1 MHSAGERDDMPRAD
15 MVAAAARRLADMG
28 RDRRLGGRV
37 IEWLLDGAGI
47 LRSFGAAQIGF
58 FHLGMQEFLSA
69 AYIAATRGAEVE
81 GLARSVGE
89 SWWQEVT
96 RLLVALPNAGMFGP
110 LVERLLAVDRGWT
123 RHVTLINQW
132 IDESPSASAAP
143 FLGHLDHACGLAEL
157 STLLSLLER
166 FAGDEQVQARAR
178 GLASDLRP
186 LVAAGAARLL
196 ATQRAKVGV
205 ASGGKAAA
213 SPPLALLFREDQ
225 REAAERLVVALE
237 AHGFLWMR
245 GASGELMDG
254 ASLCGEELDRVGR
267 EAAGIVVVA
276 DSRGAAFDGLAGA
289 ASAIEWWAT
298 EGRLIFGAWIE
309 GAEPRWPEEAAPEQF
324 PEIHPWQMVRAGAV
338 EALVEAIQRAL
349 GAGAAVAAIVKEAV
363 FFELETGIRA
373 LGVPG
378 GRFRMGM
385 RRVNAAGPVRW
396 VKLSPYWLGETPVTN
411 LQYERFLV
419 ANPEHRR
426 PMYWKDERFEG
437 DTRPVIGVSWD
448 DAVAFCAW
456 LSGLPGV
463 KGAGLRAVLPSEAQW
478 EFAARGDDERRYP
491 WGKERP
497 SERLA
502 VFARRGKGVTTAPV
516 GSCPKGAGPF
526 GHLDLVG
533 NVWEWCRDVWHE
545 RAYEL
550 RADEAHDPVNEEG
563 DLELRSIR
571 GDCWYSDELWAA
583 AERAGLR
590 SWRRNDS
597 YGFRVGFEPAS
608 P

>member
-1 MHSAGERDDMPRAD
+1 VETFDFTACVRTAMREFQPDVLLCAGP
-15 MVAAAARRLADMG
+15 
-28 RDRRLGGRV
+28 
-37 IEWLLDGAGI
+37 
-47 LRSFGAAQIGF
+47 
-58 FHLGMQEFLSA
+58 
-69 AYIAATRGAEVE
+69 
-81 GLARSVGE
+81 
-89 SWWQEVT
+89 
-96 RLLVALPNAGMFGP
+96 
-110 LVERLLAVDRGWT
+110 
-123 RHVTLINQW
+123 
-132 IDESPSASAAP
+132 
-143 FLGHLDHACGLAEL
+143 
-157 STLLSLLER
+157 
-166 FAGDEQVQARAR
+166 
-178 GLASDLRP
+178 
-186 LVAAGAARLL
+186 
-196 ATQRAKVGV
+196 
-205 ASGGKAAA
+205 
-213 SPPLALLFREDQ
+213 
-225 REAAERLVVALE
+225 
-237 AHGFLWMR
+237 
-245 GASGELMDG
+245 G
-254 ASLCGEELDRVGR
+254 ASLRAPVGHT
-267 EAAGIVVVA
+267 V
-276 DSRGAAFDGLAGA
+276 LAG
-289 ASAIEWWAT
+289 
-298 EGRLIFGAWIE
+298 RLAR
-309 GAEPRWPEEAAPEQF
+309 PRGQ
-324 PEIHPWQMVRAGAV
+324 AGAV
-338 EALVEAIQRAL
+338 RCQ
-349 GAGAAVAAIVKEAV
+349 
-363 FFELETGIRA
+363 
-373 LGVPG
+373 PG
-378 GRFRMGM
+378 RHRL
-385 RRVNAAGPVRW
+385 NAALTARGITARRTARPSRAGSAARW
-396 VKLSPYWLGETPVTN
+396 Y